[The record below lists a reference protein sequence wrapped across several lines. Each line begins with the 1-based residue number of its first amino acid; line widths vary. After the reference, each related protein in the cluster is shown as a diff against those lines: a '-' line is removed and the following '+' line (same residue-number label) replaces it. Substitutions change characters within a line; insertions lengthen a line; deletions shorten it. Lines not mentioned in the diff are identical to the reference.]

1 MIKPIYLFAILLLL
15 FFQSCCI
22 LRNKDYPKYSK
33 ISDISKISNPNEPF
47 TKFSEKVDITED
59 PNSIIFVFDKDTIS
73 LDKSYKEYSCLF
85 SSGLISHQVLEG
97 ASSKLITIFRIE
109 EIKYCFKSGE
119 LRIFKLK
126 GGISNCLNGFDYYL
140 ELQNTK
146 AHKSWKLEKFI
157 KDAKVS
163 KLATF
168 VLI

>member
-1 MIKPIYLFAILLLL
+1 MTRPIYLLAILLLF

-33 ISDISKISNPNEPF
+33 IRDISKISNPEIAF
-47 TKFSEKVDITED
+47 TRFSEKVETFE
-59 PNSIIFVFDKDTIS
+59 NKNAIICIYNKDTIE
-73 LDKSYKEYSCLF
+73 LAKPYEEYSCLF

-97 ASSKLITIFRIE
+97 ASSNSVSIFKIE
-109 EIKYCFKSGE
+109 EIEYCFKSGKY
-119 LRIFKLK
+119 RIFKLE
-126 GGISNCLNGFDYYL
+126 GGISNFFNGFNYYL
-140 ELQNTK
+140 EIKNTK
-146 AHKSWKLEKFI
+146 AHKSWKLERFI